1 MSRKLG
7 KTKQNKRKQNETKP
21 NQKKKTKNGAISS
34 SDGPGNRRSSS
45 VARRPQKTP
54 SGLGFFLFC
63 CFLFKNKFHRVSS
76 YSPTFVFVWFLFF
89 FTFPNAV
96 FRVSLRVEVE
106 EPKWPPWPPFCFSFC
121 CSMKRHEDNEMGA
134 RRPFNSRRAN
144 NVHTHTHTHKHTHG
158 RQSRKNGKKNNKIG
172 QHVGKFNIE
181 RTFRTTRFRYLWHQG
196 THDRLT
202 HSVNSSSAKDKGKG
216 EKKRHGPKKNKSQTF
231 FFRRRDAP
239 RPVRHWKSTIPFF
252 CEFRRHCGP
261 WILPVPLRAWRHST
275 HTHRRERLW
284 LVGRHC
290 GRDVIRD
297 TDTHRRA
304 SLIGRPPLRAWRH

>member
-21 NQKKKTKNGAISS
+21 NQKKNQK
-34 SDGPGNRRSSS
+34 RRHFLQ
-45 VARRPQKTP
+45 RRPWEPAFVVGCTSAAKNAFRAR
-54 SGLGFFLFC
+54 FFLFC

-144 NVHTHTHTHKHTHG
+144 NVHTHTHTQTHT
-158 RQSRKNGKKNNKIG
+158 R
-172 QHVGKFNIE
+172 
-181 RTFRTTRFRYLWHQG
+181 
-196 THDRLT
+196 
-202 HSVNSSSAKDKGKG
+202 
-216 EKKRHGPKKNKSQTF
+216 
-231 FFRRRDAP
+231 
-239 RPVRHWKSTIPFF
+239 STIKKK
-252 CEFRRHCGP
+252 
-261 WILPVPLRAWRHST
+261 WQKK
-275 HTHRRERLW
+275 
-284 LVGRHC
+284 
-290 GRDVIRD
+290 
-297 TDTHRRA
+297 
-304 SLIGRPPLRAWRH
+304 